1 MNRATSVR
9 SVPQRINAR
18 NRAGFT
24 LIELLVV
31 IAIIAILIALL
42 FPAIS
47 IVEERA
53 QKARCLSN
61 TRQIAQA
68 VMTSFGDLG
77 EALPYRGVE
86 ADAWSYWGRA
96 AAQLMPYLKY
106 SAEVFDCPANPGLT
120 RNART
125 VITNATPVAYTDYE
139 MNGLICSFGTPA
151 NAREFF
157 RTQTQIYDYSQVAY
171 AYDYPYS
178 TVPGPGF
185 DPNKDRAHA
194 KGINVAYLD
203 GHAAWLPDEQLG
215 PLGATTDATTFYNKG
230 HHIWK

>member
-1 MNRATSVR
+1 MNATCVR
-9 SVPQRINAR
+9 MGGHNIRGR
-18 NRAGFT
+18 RGFT

-31 IAIIAILIALL
+31 IAIIAILVALL

-53 QKARCLSN
+53 QKAKCSSN
-61 TRQIAQA
+61 TRQISQA
-68 VMTSFGDLG
+68 VMACMGDLG

-86 ADAWSYWGRA
+86 ADAWAYWGRA
-96 AAQLMPYLKY
+96 AGQLMPYLKY
-106 SAEVFDCPANPGLT
+106 SAEVFDCPANPGLV

-125 VITNATPVAYTDYE
+125 IITNATPAAYTDYE
-139 MNGLICSFGTPA
+139 LNGLICSFGTPA
-151 NAREFF
+151 NAREYY
-157 RTQTQIYDYSQVAY
+157 RTQNQIKDYSQVAY

-178 TVPGPGF
+178 TIPGAGY

-203 GHAAWLPDEQLG
+203 GHTAWLPDEQMG
-215 PLGATTDATTFYNKG
+215 PLVPSDATTFFNKG
-230 HHIWK
+230 HDIWR